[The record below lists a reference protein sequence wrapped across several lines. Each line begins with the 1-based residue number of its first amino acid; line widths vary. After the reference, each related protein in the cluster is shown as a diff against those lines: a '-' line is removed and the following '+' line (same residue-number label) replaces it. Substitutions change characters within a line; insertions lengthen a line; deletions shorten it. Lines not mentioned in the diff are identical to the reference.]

1 MKKLAIAGSA
11 VALAA
16 MPVVSTFA
24 AVQST
29 VTDTVQL
36 TVNKTCQMEATSA
49 SATYNL
55 GDAVAGSEYAAT
67 NGSAMTLT
75 CNSVKGWTLKAT
87 ATALSDSAQTP
98 TTSQTIPFGAYAT
111 TGSVWSAGIAV
122 TGADAANATIA
133 TGWNTTGEGAYSA
146 TTASS
151 TTILSS
157 VADTTG
163 AKAVKEIVVTPSY
176 KAYAQANQ
184 AAATYSGTMI
194 YTFAE
199 NQ

>member
-1 MKKLAIAGSA
+1 MKKSLIAGA
-11 VALAA
+11 GVAAFSFAA
-16 MPVVSTFA
+16 LPFAGAFA

-36 TVNKTCQMEATSA
+36 TVSKTCQMEATSA
-49 SATYNL
+49 AATYNL
-55 GDAVAGSEYAAT
+55 GEAVAGTEYAAVT
-67 NGSAMTLT
+67 GTPMTLT

-87 ATALSDSAQTP
+87 ATELSDSAQTP

-111 TGSVWSAGIAV
+111 TSSVWSAKIAI
-122 TGADAANATIA
+122 TGTDAANASIA
-133 TGWNTTGEGAYSA
+133 NTWDDFSA
-146 TTASS
+146 TTASN
-151 TTILSS
+151 TTIASS

-163 AKAVKEIVVTPSY
+163 AKAVNGIIVTPSY

-184 AAATYSGTMI
+184 ASATYSGTMT

-199 NQ
+199 NS